1 MRDLQPYVC
10 TYKDCSFK
18 LFSSRQEWFEHE
30 LANHR
35 RIWRCEKCFKSCSS
49 VGVFSRHLDSCY
61 SANLSSRSKGNLIS
75 RSERSVSGI
84 PAVECPLCDTW
95 NSSLQKAN
103 NTDEDVVVTTEKFQ
117 RHLGQHLEKLALFA
131 LPRLQLEDDDE
142 NVGSHDALGKDKGHD
157 SQQLNI
163 DRLEVGSQYFSDLGT
178 PPSIVARSANSDR
191 AISNPDGE
199 KSARK
204 EAPPDNGEGKP
215 GNVGER
221 GGLAMILQT
230 LKERGGQIP
239 GKPSTGI
246 TVDRSADPRK
256 RSNMYGRKGT
266 FKCDS
271 CRARGKSVSLFVAIP
286 N

>member
-1 MRDLQPYVC
+1 M
-10 TYKDCSFK
+10 
-18 LFSSRQEWFEHE
+18 
-30 LANHR
+30 
-35 RIWRCEKCFKSCSS
+35 
-49 VGVFSRHLDSCY
+49 
-61 SANLSSRSKGNLIS
+61 
-75 RSERSVSGI
+75 
-84 PAVECPLCDTW
+84 ECPLCDTW